1 MLGNLLVTA
10 RHVYERTQHFL
21 QDDPDLQGIAND
33 FTSEMFSVQGIE
45 VLGTPLGTDVYI
57 RDFVAQNCIKITKD
71 VEKIEPLTD
80 GLAHFQM
87 TKFCLNTQT

>member
-1 MLGNLLVTA
+1 
-10 RHVYERTQHFL
+10 
-21 QDDPDLQGIAND
+21 
-33 FTSEMFSVQGIE
+33 MFSVQGIE

-80 GLAHFQM
+80 DLAHFQM